1 MHTPARTPAILCARA
16 AGGVGLLKTIE
27 ELDLILERNTVDLDA
42 PNDTLSA
49 AALHD
54 KRLLEDVLWSDPA
67 LHDDDVE
74 LQQAGGTR
82 FNEAR
87 GIALWF
93 HPDVV
98 RTFCKDNNIGAL
110 VRAHEVPADGVE
122 LFAGGLGV
130 SVFSAADYPEA
141 AALSERKNNYAA
153 LLWMGRDG
161 RLYPRLLPP
170 RPRAAPPPLA

>member
-1 MHTPARTPAILCARA
+1 MHAHTRTHTRDHV

-42 PNDTLSA
+42 PDDTLSA

-67 LHDDDVE
+67 LHDHDVE

-82 FNEAR
+82 FNSAR
-87 GIALWF
+87 HITLVF

-98 RTFCKDNNIGAL
+98 RAFCERNGIDAL

-130 SVFSAADYPEA
+130 TVFSASDYPEA
-141 AALSERKNNYAA
+141 AEFTQRKNNYAA